1 MTQPV
6 VRLLDFHSTPASA
19 TSLTAILARL
29 GAVKRIA
36 CSISENGTLDGPGES
51 LDAAAPSGDLCV
63 ILLPASLDQRAV
75 SILHLVK
82 REYPRANT
90 AVVLDAEEPECV
102 MDLMRNGVDEF
113 FVPPWRAVDILPRVS
128 RLLERAKP
136 EEEMLVD
143 TVKSRLGLRQ
153 LVGKSPVFVNEMK
166 KIPLVAKFNSQVLL
180 LGETGTGKE
189 LCARAIHYLSPRS
202 SKAFVPIN
210 CGAVPVDLVEN
221 ELFGH
226 ARGAFTGAASS
237 RRGLIEEAEGG
248 TLFLDEVDCLPL
260 LAQVKFLRFLQEK
273 EFRSLGSTRVRQADV
288 RVIAAANSNLE
299 NSVKNGRLRED
310 LFYRLNIVP
319 IALPPLRQRTED
331 IPLLAAHFLR
341 RYEIEFEKELTG
353 FSPEAM
359 HALMVHT
366 WPGNIR
372 ELEHVIERAVIL
384 AQGRTIQRSDLILP
398 REVQEETQSLRCA
411 KAIVVEKFEKT
422 YIQGLLAA
430 YNGNITRAAQAAKKN
445 RRAFWQ
451 LIRRHQIDVERF
463 KPNLSLKL

>member
-75 SILHLVK
+75 SILHLIK